1 MASNQQSKKYL
12 VVVLKITDYLIHKKA
27 LELGNKTRLK
37 ISLKENQHKLLHYSP
52 SGRVTNTVSFQVF
65 SNMGYQT

>member
-27 LELGNKTRLK
+27 LELGNKTRVE
-37 ISLKENQHKLLHYSP
+37 ISLKKTSMSP
-52 SGRVTNTVSFQVF
+52 STIHPQDESLTP
-65 SNMGYQT
+65 